1 MNAIL
6 NKILPAGQAERALA
20 PRMPG
25 LKPLAMSD
33 WVQVTEVY
41 AEQMAER
48 RRLIAE
54 RRSDVLA
61 DVAELAQVEILDLVL
76 AVLAKRGDFMLVG
89 DEMICPD
96 GVAVTL
102 DRLAPLETLAQIIQ
116 EDICL
121 LVPCD
126 GEYVMR
132 AAVLCFPASW
142 TLAEKINRPLLG
154 IHDPVASYT
163 QDLAKRVQRLFEA
176 IRPESAMW
184 RANALFYEDPSLYQ
198 PRQEADPRLPEGDAP
213 NYLRS
218 ERQSLLRLPKT
229 GAVAFTIHTYV
240 VAREDLDPAVVTAL
254 EA

>member
-1 MNAIL
+1 MKEIL
-6 NKILPAGQAERALA
+6 NKILPDEQAERALA

-33 WVQVTEVY
+33 WIQVTEAY
-41 AEQMAER
+41 AEQMAAR

-54 RRSDVLA
+54 QRADVLA
-61 DVAELAQVEILDLVL
+61 EGAELAQVEILDMVL
-76 AVLAKRGDFMLVG
+76 AELAKRGDFMLVG

-96 GVAVTL
+96 GVAITL
-102 DRLAPLETLAQIIQ
+102 DRSAPLATLAQIIQ

-121 LVPCD
+121 LLPCN
-126 GEYVMR
+126 GEYLMR

-142 TLAEKINRPLLG
+142 TLSQKLNKPLLG
-154 IHDPVASYT
+154 IHEPVESYT
-163 QDLAKRVQRLFEA
+163 PDLAKRVQRLFEA

-184 RANALFYEDPSLYQ
+184 RANALFYEDPSLFQ
-198 PRQEADPRLPEGDAP
+198 PRLEADPRLPEGDAP
-213 NYLRS
+213 LYLRS

-240 VAREDLDPAVVTAL
+240 VAREDVEPEVVAALDT
-254 EA
+254 